1 MRRYE
6 DEIRQILLNSDDEEE
21 LVDAGVRTSYMWE

>member
-1 MRRYE
+1 MQRYE

-21 LVDAGVRTSYMWE
+21 LVDAGVRTPYM